1 MKYIVSYAEY
11 NRNESHDALVSGVI
25 HEVFDTIDDARAC
38 IMKCI
43 REEVENELSDGCHE
57 GETVEEVMS
66 GWTLR
71 DEPRSVAT
79 EHDGIESVYE
89 VCAFSYWPSRR
100 MAATRTE
107 DE

>member
-11 NRNESHDALVSGVI
+11 NRNESNDALVSGVI
-25 HEVFDTIDDARAC
+25 HEVFDTLDEARAC

-43 REEVENELSDGCHE
+43 REEVEDEISDGCHE

-66 GWTLR
+66 DWTWR

-79 EHDGIESVYE
+79 EHDGIECVYE
-89 VCAFSYWPSRR
+89 VCAFSCWPSHRR
-100 MAATRTE
+100 GNGPVSAP
-107 DE
+107 